1 MTDDIVSEL
10 SELQRHASA
19 LQGLIVAAQANAPR
33 SAEGSDPTGT
43 VWATLGAD
51 GLPAF
56 QQDVRGLANGV
67 AGNLRPEA

>member
-19 LQGLIVAAQANAPR
+19 LQGLIAAAQANAPR

-43 VWATLGAD
+43 VWATVGAD
-51 GLPAF
+51 GLPASI
-56 QQDVRGLANGV
+56 
-67 AGNLRPEA
+67 